1 MILAPFITPIL
12 NGMRWIAISAFPIMA
27 SAFVVGFLVK
37 VGVGITSWAVILLTA
52 ETLRDIAIDQLATI
66 GAGDAGASVLGLLG
80 LFGVF
85 EGLSLI
91 VSTMLAKATWLAI
104 RPSLTWLT
112 TPS

>member
-1 MILAPFITPIL
+1 MLAAFITPIL
-12 NGMRWIAISAFPIMA
+12 SAFRWLAITAFPVMA
-27 SAFVVGFLVK
+27 SAFVVGLLVK
-37 VGVGITSWAVILLTA
+37 IGVGITSWAVILLTA
-52 ETLRDIAIDQLATI
+52 ETLRDMAIDQLTNI
-66 GAGDAGASVLGLLG
+66 GAGEVGGAVLGLLG

-112 TPS
+112 QS

>member
-1 MILAPFITPIL
+1 MVLAPFINPIL
-12 NGMRWIAISAFPIMA
+12 TALRWLAITAFPFMA

-37 VGVGITSWAVILLTA
+37 VGVAITSWAVILLTA
-52 ETLRDIAIDQLATI
+52 ETLRDIAVEQMANI
-66 GAGDAGASVLGLLG
+66 GAGEVGVSVLGLLG